1 MDDNGEHADLDS
13 LQASIIAIH
22 AEIKAVCSDVRI
34 ELNNF
39 RDTFERQMKGELG
52 NFREEVNKNLSETGT
67 ELKDRAGRDEEVE
80 QRVCDI
86 EERTAEAQ
94 ELLLQTVQIQD
105 DMQAK
110 LTDLEARSR
119 RNNIRV
125 HGFSKGANL
134 QEFLEKCIKT
144 ELSLLHLNLGI

>member
-1 MDDNGEHADLDS
+1 
-13 LQASIIAIH
+13 
-22 AEIKAVCSDVRI
+22 
-34 ELNNF
+34 
-39 RDTFERQMKGELG
+39 MKGELG

-134 QEFLEKCIKT
+134 
-144 ELSLLHLNLGI
+144 